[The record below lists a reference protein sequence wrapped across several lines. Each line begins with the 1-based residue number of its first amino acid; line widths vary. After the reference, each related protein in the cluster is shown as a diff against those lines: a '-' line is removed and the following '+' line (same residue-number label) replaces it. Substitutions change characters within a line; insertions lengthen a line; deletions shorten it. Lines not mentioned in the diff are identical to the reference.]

1 MKALPRSLAATSSLQ
16 KTWIES
22 SKLPPSSS
30 LLEARSELPSSNPS
44 PSSFD
49 DLCLVK
55 ISLRSPSDHTEQK
68 WGSRPFLGAS
78 KEQVLLASRQAA
90 KATSLVICVPVEIA
104 TRPFSL
110 FRRKD
115 PGSFAK
121 RDYLT
126 VRSSSSDSV
135 ISRSERTFAM
145 K

>member
-90 KATSLVICVPVEIA
+90 KATSFYSVRNLCTGRNCYSTFFALSQERSWKFREKRLLDGPVVK
-104 TRPFSL
+104 F
-110 FRRKD
+110 
-115 PGSFAK
+115 GQC
-121 RDYLT
+121 Y
-126 VRSSSSDSV
+126 
-135 ISRSERTFAM
+135 
-145 K
+145 